1 MHGIFSF
8 EYYIPSNKVRYVNI
22 ELFREDSYHH
32 GYLRA
37 PSKDAIHEMVLK
49 TWESVSQD
57 LEINEEVSKW
67 IKKTPV

>member
-1 MHGIFSF
+1 M
-8 EYYIPSNKVRYVNI
+8 NI

-57 LEINEEVSKW
+57 LEINEEVSK
-67 IKKTPV
+67 